1 MRYLIDTH
9 IYIWML
15 MDPGRLKPAVKTTLE
30 DARNPI
36 FVSAVTGAEIA
47 IKTAL
52 GKLRL
57 NTDENEE
64 VSRRG
69 LLHLPL
75 KFAHTAHLKHLAD
88 HHKDPFDRLL
98 VAQAMH
104 EELTLISDDPLI
116 HKYPVKLFGR

>member
-15 MDPGRLKPAVKTTLE
+15 MDPGRLKSSVKTALE

-52 GKLRL
+52 GKIRL
-57 NTDENEE
+57 DTDENEE
-64 VSRRG
+64 VTRRG

-75 KFAHTAHLKHLAD
+75 TFAHTAHLKDLAP

-98 VAQAMH
+98 IAQAIH
-104 EELTLISDDPLI
+104 EELTLITDDPQI
-116 HKYPVKLFGR
+116 HKYPVKLFET